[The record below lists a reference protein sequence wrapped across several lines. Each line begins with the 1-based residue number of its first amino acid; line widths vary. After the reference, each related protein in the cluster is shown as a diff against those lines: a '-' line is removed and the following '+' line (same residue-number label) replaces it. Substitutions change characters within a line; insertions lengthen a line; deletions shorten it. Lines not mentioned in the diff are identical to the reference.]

1 MRIVDRGAPP
11 GDDGEELSASHGRA
25 NARTSPVPHPVR
37 DLHQDIDQGR
47 MGRPPDVGIHPQHQA
62 EQAETASHHRHA
74 PEPRNHPH
82 TLVRRVPEQIFA
94 DSHPVIIAPAH
105 HGAKPETGRQAGS
118 VQGTFDEYARDHRG
132 SEHVAPAHLCCRRHR
147 CAATP
152 RAPFRPR
159 PPPTAASGS
168 PQHGVRGLQPRRRE
182 RPDGWAARHEV
193 RRLGDLADGRAGA
206 AHTPPG
212 AHYSQILARRQDE
225 ALARADIM
233 RRLARAAPRRVR
245 LRSVAVRRR
254 RCRRRMC
261 LAWCAVPGSWRRG
274 LRGWCVPRW
283 F

>member
-1 MRIVDRGAPP
+1 MRRSRGTIRIL
-11 GDDGEELSASHGRA
+11 LSAASQSRSSLTATPSSSPPPIMVQSPRRDAKPGRFRGHSTNMPGITEA
-25 NARTSPVPHPVR
+25 VSTSRLRTYAVVGIAARPHPGPPS
-37 DLHQDIDQGR
+37 GR
-47 MGRPPDVGIHPQHQA
+47 GPRRPPRRA
-62 EQAETASHHRHA
+62 ARSTASGGCS
-74 PEPRNHPH
+74 
-82 TLVRRVPEQIFA
+82 RVG
-94 DSHPVIIAPAH
+94 VN
-105 HGAKPETGRQAGS
+105 G
-118 VQGTFDEYARDHRG
+118 
-132 SEHVAPAHLCCRRHR
+132 
-147 CAATP
+147 
-152 RAPFRPR
+152 
-159 PPPTAASGS
+159 PTAG
-168 PQHGVRGLQPRRRE
+168 P
-182 RPDGWAARHEV
+182 ARHEV